1 MTTAAA
7 IILDLPAPPSVNR
20 LRLIG
25 KPKGGTVINV
35 TKSPAYKAWIK
46 QADIAVMQFGQF
58 KGMKQIRGKFIARVV
73 LKRSNVDLDNHA
85 KGLMDWLQSRG
96 VIENDKHCE
105 RLTLE
110 WGDAPTGCRVEVSA
124 CA

>member
-1 MTTAAA
+1 MTIVGA

-25 KPKGGTVINV
+25 RGSGKGINV
-35 TKSPAYKAWIK
+35 TKSPAYRAWIK
-46 QADIAVMQFGQF
+46 QADIAVLQFGQF

-110 WGDAPTGCRVEVSA
+110 WGEAPAGCRVTVRP